1 MEKRLISVII
11 PNYNNSRYLK
21 QCISSVFNQ
30 TYNYIECIVI
40 DDNSNDNS
48 VEIIKILQEEYSSL
62 SFHKNEI
69 NKGVSYSRNKGVE
82 LAKGEYISFLD
93 ADDYWL
99 PTKLETELDLIE
111 KTNAK
116 LVFSPYKWFDSSKT
130 FDNKDAVK
138 NTRTNV
144 FDYWKDSLISPSGL
158 TVEKDFFNNVG
169 GFDIDLRG
177 AEDMDFFFRCA
188 LLDLNILSTD
198 VFNVKI
204 RIHEGN
210 TKKNYQ
216 KMYNGH
222 ITSLNKWCK
231 LVNDNKQY
239 KTSEYIIAVRNKLSK
254 ARYYAAMLNSKE
266 LKLNT
271 FKIGF
276 KIFGLKYFNKVLLF
290 SLYKIIFNVK

>member
-1 MEKRLISVII
+1 MERRLISVVI
-11 PNYNNSRYLK
+11 PNFNNSLYLK
-21 QCISSVFNQ
+21 QCISSVLNQ
-30 TYNYIECIVI
+30 TYSCIECIVI
-40 DDNSNDNS
+40 DDNSNDDS
-48 VEIIKILQEEYSSL
+48 VDIIKTLQEEYSNL
-62 SFHKNEI
+62 SFYKNEI
-69 NKGVSYSRNKGVE
+69 NKGVSYSRNKGAE

-116 LVFSPYKWFDSSKT
+116 LVFSPYKWFDSKKT
-130 FDNKDAVK
+130 FDNTDALK
-138 NTRTNV
+138 NPRTNV

-158 TVEKDFFNNVG
+158 TVEKTFFNKVG
-169 GFDIDLRG
+169 GFDTNLKG

-188 LLDLNILSTD
+188 LIDLNILSTEK
-198 VFNVKI
+198 FNVKI

-216 KMYNGH
+216 RMYDGH
-222 ITSLNKWCK
+222 IISLKKWCS
-231 LVNDNKQY
+231 LVDDNKQY
-239 KTSEYIIAVRNKLSK
+239 KTSEYIVAVRNKLSK
-254 ARYYAAMLNSKE
+254 ARYYASMLNSKE

-276 KIFGLKYFNKVLLF
+276 KIFGLKYFNKVLVF
-290 SLYKIIFNVK
+290 SLYKIIFNGK